1 MSAIPTIHDN
11 GTKKA
16 DLLFALT
23 TADEA
28 LDKAAEAL
36 AKTGPNP
43 RDYYPQGP
51 GAFDKAA
58 DEHETRMRQIGKMRA
73 DLSEVVNAIF
83 FK

>member
-1 MSAIPTIHDN
+1 MPTIPTIHDN

-23 TADEA
+23 TADEM
-28 LDKAAEAL
+28 LDKAAAAL
-36 AKTGPNP
+36 AATGPNA

-58 DEHETRMRQIGKMRA
+58 AEHETRMRQIGKVRA
-73 DLSEVVNAIF
+73 DLQEIVNAIY